1 MIIGCPACRR
11 QFRLD
16 DGRVRP
22 GAKLRCARC
31 SHTFP
36 IPVADPDPVMPSAP
50 RLDLL
55 RPAAPR
61 ADAPRPA
68 AAGRPPVAPVGGDA
82 PLVLLAD
89 ANRPVRTLLRPL
101 LAELGCRVETAD
113 DGTAAFKAVVTRQPV
128 AIVASL
134 HLGGLSGVAICEG
147 VKGSP
152 HLKGIKV
159 ALVGSELSADLFNR
173 ETAQAYGA
181 DLFLEEGM
189 SEDTLRASLA
199 AMLPRPRGA
208 GFDEGEDPSID
219 ITFDDLDSET
229 GGPPPAGAPAEQIRR
244 LARLMLSD
252 LKLYNPDRF
261 SQAVQSGQVLEIF
274 KTELARGRDLV
285 DQRFPELPARQD
297 LLLNALRD
305 GIARE
310 TGAAR

>member
-1 MIIGCPACRR
+1 MIIGCPSCRR
-11 QFRLD
+11 QFRLED
-16 DGRVRP
+16 RRVRP

-36 IPVADPDPVMPSAP
+36 IPNVDIEATIPEAP
-50 RLDLL
+50 RA
-55 RPAAPR
+55 AAPR
-61 ADAPRPA
+61 PVAPRPA
-68 AAGRPPVAPVGGDA
+68 PPAGRPPASPVGGDA

-89 ANRPVRTLLRPL
+89 ANRPVRTLLRPI

-159 ALVGSELSADLFNR
+159 ALVGSDLSADLFNR

-189 SEDTLRASLA
+189 PEETLRASLA
-199 AMLPRPRGA
+199 AILPRLRGA
-208 GFDEGEDPSID
+208 GFDDTEDPSID
-219 ITFDDLDSET
+219 VTFDDLDGEE
-229 GGPPPAGAPAEQIRR
+229 GGPPAGPPAEQIRR

-261 SQAVQSGQVLEIF
+261 AQAVQSGQVLEIF
-274 KTELARGRDLV
+274 KAELARGRDLV
-285 DQRFPELPARQD
+285 DQRFPGLPARQD
-297 LLLNALRD
+297 LLQNALRD

-310 TGAAR
+310 NGTTR

>member
-1 MIIGCPACRR
+1 
-11 QFRLD
+11 
-16 DGRVRP
+16 
-22 GAKLRCARC
+22 
-31 SHTFP
+31 
-36 IPVADPDPVMPSAP
+36 MP
-50 RLDLL
+50 
-55 RPAAPR
+55 
-61 ADAPRPA
+61 
-68 AAGRPPVAPVGGDA
+68 APVGGDA

-89 ANRPVRTLLRPL
+89 ANRPVRSLLRPM

-113 DGTAAFKAVVTRQPV
+113 DGTAAFRAVVARHPA

-152 HLKGIKV
+152 HLREIKV
-159 ALVGSELSADLFNR
+159 ALVGSDLSADLFNR
-173 ETAQAYGA
+173 DTALAYGA

-199 AMLPRPRGA
+199 AILPHAPDPGRPSEEA
-208 GFDEGEDPSID
+208 ALDVAL
-219 ITFDDLDSET
+219 DDLDAEE
-229 GGPPPAGAPAEQIRR
+229 GGPRAGGPAAEQIRR

-261 SQAVQSGQVLEIF
+261 TQAVQSGQVLEIF
-274 KTELARGRDLV
+274 KSELARGRDLV
-285 DQRFPELPARQD
+285 DQRFPGLPARQD

-310 TGAAR
+310 TGSR

>member
-1 MIIGCPACRR
+1 MIVGCPSCRR

-16 DGRVRP
+16 QARVRP
-22 GAKLRCARC
+22 GSKLRCARC

-36 IPVADPDPVMPSAP
+36 LSGAVGQSSRPDPALEGGP
-50 RLDLL
+50 
-55 RPAAPR
+55 PAAPR
-61 ADAPRPA
+61 AGPRS
-68 AAGRPPVAPVGGDA
+68 AGRLPGTPIRPVGGDA

-89 ANRPVRTLLRPL
+89 ANRPVRSLLRPI

-113 DGTAAFKAVVTRQPV
+113 DGTAAFKAVVARQPV

-152 HLKGIKV
+152 HLKQIKV
-159 ALVGSELSADLFNR
+159 ALVGSDLSSDLFTR
-173 ETAQAYGA
+173 DTALAYGA

-189 SEDTLRASLA
+189 SEESLRASLA
-199 AMLPRPRGA
+199 AMLPHAPDSSSGM
-208 GFDEGEDPSID
+208 DEPSLD
-219 ITFDDLDSET
+219 VTLDDLDSEEGSGRG
-229 GGPPPAGAPAEQIRR
+229 GGPVADQIRR

-261 SQAVQSGQVLEIF
+261 AQAVQSGQVLEIF
-274 KTELARGRDLV
+274 KAELARGRDLV
-285 DQRFPELPARQD
+285 DQRFPGLPARQD

-305 GIARE
+305 GIDRE
-310 TGAAR
+310 TH